1 MHRKLDTVHT
11 RIHTYIHAYM
21 HRCTD
26 TLRIPVH
33 THMCTHTHTHTTT
46 HTITRTI
53 TRPHTHTYTY
63 IHTHTPTHTYTH
75 TYRQTEIRTD
85 RHTDMKTHRHTYIHG
100 YLHVQEWQNVCAG
113 CRPTKKLY
121 ICRLH
126 WHPTSPTQCRS
137 NLNRWHK
144 HRHTMYG
151 NTLTRLKPIDMK
163 TEAEPITNN
172 TLTPSSTCTKVPQLR
187 I

>member
-1 MHRKLDTVHT
+1 MIRIPGSISSKNCLPGLHRLQVRMQGTALPCFSFKKYVRSRMHRKLDTVHT

-75 TYRQTEIRTD
+75 TYIQTDRNTDRQTYGHEDTQ
-85 RHTDMKTHRHTYIHG
+85 TYIHTRISSCTRMTKC
-100 YLHVQEWQNVCAG
+100 LRWLQAH
-113 CRPTKKLY
+113 KKLY

-137 NLNRWHK
+137 NLNR
-144 HRHTMYG
+144 
-151 NTLTRLKPIDMK
+151 
-163 TEAEPITNN
+163 
-172 TLTPSSTCTKVPQLR
+172 
-187 I
+187 